1 MDGKKS
7 LQPPPGVDRK
17 STSQGASQS
26 RNASVAF
33 AGGPTGYKKTDDKPP
48 KLPKCPEGQSTLPNQ
63 TPCERP
69 RQGNIQRK
77 RKTAFRVP
85 LKKEDGNMEAQI
97 IEYNC
102 EFPNRVVVRLE
113 YLMQSTKVRL
123 NDKHYMDD
131 FYAKLVEEER
141 RALRKAVKQR
151 EKLEQN
157 RMKKLIIDGIDKEIP
172 PEMDYLHSHPVFR
185 VNQML
190 NRLTTYDTNFITQV
204 VNDGEEITPVEPYEF
219 NGNKFFKVLHD
230 TGDLWVPSSQAIHDE
245 NKLDGKIYRAKLRL
259 LQKRKENEAEEKI
272 LRILNNQNRA
282 RQEED
287 TGMVGGEEGDVNEDG
302 GADGDDYDDDGSG
315 RKRSKKKKNMDKNK
329 RPSWLDDI
337 EKQKRADEAEDE
349 KLNQA
354 LHSNNAVYEFIL
366 CCV

>member
-1 MDGKKS
+1 MEPKMSMTHG
-7 LQPPPGVDRK
+7 LNRK
-17 STSQGASQS
+17 STLPNGPPQT
-26 RNASVAF
+26 RNASMAVV
-33 AGGPTGYKKTDDKPP
+33 GGVNLINKKVDDKPP
-48 KLPKCPEGQSTLPNQ
+48 RLPKCPEGQSTLPNQ

-69 RQGNIQRK
+69 RKGNIQGK

-131 FYAKLVEEER
+131 FYAKLLEEER
-141 RALRKAVKQR
+141 RALRKATRQR
-151 EKLEQN
+151 EKHEQN
-157 RMKKLIIDGIDKEIP
+157 RMKKLIIEGIDKDIP
-172 PEMDYLHSHPVFR
+172 PEMEYLHSHPVFR

-190 NRLTTYDTNFITQV
+190 SRLSTYDTTFVTRV
-204 VNDGEEITPVEPYEF
+204 VTDGEEITPVEPYEF

-230 TGDLWVPSSQAIHDE
+230 SGDLWVPSSQAIHDE

-259 LQKRKENEAEEKI
+259 LQKRKEDAAEEKVM
-272 LRILNNQNRA
+272 RILNNQSRA
-282 RQEED
+282 PEQDED
-287 TGMVGGEEGDVNEDG
+287 SGMVGGEEGDEDNGGYRDRGEDEVSDHNKSKQTNNEQMEKG
-302 GADGDDYDDDGSG
+302 
-315 RKRSKKKKNMDKNK
+315 
-329 RPSWLDDI
+329 RPSWLEDF
-337 EKQKRADEAEDE
+337 EKQKRKDEAEDE

-354 LHSNNAVYEFIL
+354 LHSNNNIMKFL
-366 CCV
+366 

>member
-1 MDGKKS
+1 MDSKRS
-7 LQPPPGVDRK
+7 TDPGLNRK
-17 STSQGASQS
+17 SAIPPGASQS
-26 RNASVAF
+26 RSPSMAV
-33 AGGPTGYKKTDDKPP
+33 GGGTTTNKRNDDKPP
-48 KLPKCPEGQSTLPNQ
+48 RLPKCPEGLSTLPNQ

-69 RQGNIQRK
+69 RQGNFQGK

-131 FYAKLVEEER
+131 FYGKLMEEET
-141 RALRKAVKQR
+141 RALRKATRQR
-151 EKLEQN
+151 EKHEQN
-157 RMKKLIIDGIDKEIP
+157 RMKRLIIEGIDKEIP

-190 NRLTTYDTNFITQV
+190 SRLSTYDTSFVTQV

-230 TGDLWVPSSQAIHDE
+230 SGDLWVPSSQALHDE
-245 NKLDGKIYRAKLRL
+245 NKLDGKIYRAKCRL
-259 LQKRKENEAEEKI
+259 LQKRKEDAAEEKV
-272 LRILNNQNRA
+272 LRILNNQNRPPE
-282 RQEED
+282 QDED
-287 TGMVGGEEGDVNEDG
+287 SGMVGGEEGDANEDG
-302 GADGDDYDDDGSG
+302 GGDRDDDDEGSETRKSKRKKGG
-315 RKRSKKKKNMDKNK
+315 RMEKE
-329 RPSWLDDI
+329 RPSWLEDF
-337 EKQKRADEAEDE
+337 EKQKRRDEAEDE

-354 LHSNNAVYEFIL
+354 LHSNNIFHSLLIYFV
-366 CCV
+366 